1 MAGSLARSMARPD
14 QSLYPPERVP
24 PGQFVTE
31 KFPVLHAGN
40 VPRFDPQKWDFR
52 VYGEVENPLTLD
64 YAALRGRPATEVN
77 VDIHCVT
84 TWSKLDTTWVGWATR
99 DLLDEVRPKDGAKYV
114 VAECEEGYTANVLLE
129 DLRKPNVL
137 LAYKFG
143 GKDLTP
149 EHGFPLRLLVPH
161 RYFWKSAKWVRALRF
176 EKEDEPGFW
185 EVRGYHNN
193 ADYWNEERYSYE
205 GDQTLRPQPAQGEG
219 APGPKDAHV
228 PRRVS

>member
-1 MAGSLARSMARPD
+1 MARPD
-14 QSLYPPERVP
+14 QSLYPPERIP

-40 VPRFDPQKWDFR
+40 VPRFDPRTWDFK
-52 VYGEVENPLTLD
+52 VYGAVENPVTLD
-64 YAALRGRPATEVN
+64 YAAVRGRPATEVQ

-84 TWSKLDTTWVGWATR
+84 TWSKLDTTWVGWSTR
-99 DLLDEVRPKDGAKYV
+99 DLLDEVRPRPGATHV
-114 VAECEEGYTANVLLE
+114 IAECEEGYTANVLLE
-129 DLRKPNVL
+129 DLRKPNVM
-137 LAYKFG
+137 LAYRFA

-176 EKEDEPGFW
+176 ETADEPGFW

-205 GDQTLRPQPAQGEG
+205 GDQTLRAQPAQGEEG
-219 APGPKDAHV
+219 SPGPKEALV
-228 PRRVS
+228 ARRVP